1 MCGIVGYIGPKKAS
15 VVLMNGLKRLEYRG
29 YDSAGFSVMNDSNA
43 IRFRAV
49 GRVKNLESKIRGE
62 KLPMS
67 CGIAH
72 TRWAT
77 HGKPTEK
84 NAHPH
89 SDADG
94 RFHLVHN
101 GIIENHD
108 MLRNQLKLEGY
119 TFKSETD
126 TEVLVHLIR
135 KFFSG
140 NLEDAVRE
148 ALHLVEGTFGI
159 AVICVDDPGKIVSA
173 RRGSPVILGLGDG
186 EMFVASDV
194 AAVVNYTDQVIY
206 LEDNEMAIA
215 TAEEYQIVSLDN
227 KPVDRESCL
236 IDWDM
241 DEEGLGAFPHYM
253 LKEIFEQAKTVE
265 NAIRGRIMVN
275 EGVAVLGGLQ
285 TRIKEIQNLKKL
297 IIVSCGTSYHAGL
310 VGRYVFDALTDLE
323 VEVEFASEFRY
334 RKLRLDETT
343 AVLAISQSGETIDT
357 LAAVREA
364 KRKGAL
370 TIGLVNVVG
379 STIARETDVGVYC
392 HAGPEIGVASTKIFV
407 SQLVI
412 LNLIA
417 LLIGRYGSVSLSEG
431 IELLRALKKLPDKI
445 NQILDTSQPL
455 KDMAQRYHK
464 ATSFFFLGRQLH
476 FPVALEGALKL
487 KEISYIHAEGY
498 AAGEMKH
505 GPISLID
512 EQFPTFAL
520 APRDATYEK
529 IFGNIQEIKARSGPV
544 LAIADEG
551 DDQLREVCD
560 EVFYIPD
567 THPLLKPIL
576 SVIPLQLFA
585 YHCAELLGCEID
597 KPRNLAKSVTVE

>member
-1 MCGIVGYIGPKKAS
+1 MCGIVGYIGSKNAS
-15 VVLMNGLKRLEYRG
+15 TILLNGLKRLEYRG
-29 YDSAGFSVMNDSNA
+29 YDSAGIVVLNKNKSK
-43 IRFRAV
+43 RFRAV
-49 GRVKNLESKIRGE
+49 GRVKNLETLIRGK
-62 KLPMS
+62 KLSMS

-77 HGKPTEK
+77 HGKPTEQ

-89 SDADG
+89 SDSKG
-94 RFHLVHN
+94 RFHVVHN

-108 MLRNQLKLEGY
+108 ILRTQLQNEGAV
-119 TFKSETD
+119 FKSETD
-126 TEVLVHLIR
+126 SEVLVHLIS
-135 KFFSG
+135 KLYEG
-140 NLEDAVRE
+140 QLEDAVME
-148 ALHLVEGTFGI
+148 TLQLVEGTFGI
-159 AVICVDDPGKIVSA
+159 AVICKDEPEKIVCA
-173 RRGSPVILGLGDG
+173 RRGSPVILGVGDQ

-194 AAVVNYTDQVIY
+194 SAVVNHTDQVIY
-206 LEDNEMAIA
+206 LEDNEMAVV
-215 TAEEYQIVSLDN
+215 TADSYKIVSFDN
-227 KPVDRESCL
+227 KPISRETCL

-241 DEEGLGAFPHYM
+241 DEVALGSFPHYM
-253 LKEIFEQAKTVE
+253 LKEIYEQPKTVK
-265 NAIRGRIMVN
+265 NACRGRVLIN

-285 TRIKEIQNLKKL
+285 ASINEIQKLKKL
-297 IIVSCGTSYHAGL
+297 IIVSCGTSYHSGL
-310 VGRYVFDALTDLE
+310 VGRYIFDELTDLE
-323 VEVEFASEFRY
+323 VDVEYASEFRY

-357 LAAVREA
+357 LAAIREA

-417 LLIGRYGSVSLSEG
+417 LLIGRYRSVSLSEG
-431 IELLRALKKLPDKI
+431 IELLKEMKKLPEKI
-445 NQILDTSQPL
+445 EQILDKASLL
-455 KDMAQRYHK
+455 KDMAKRYYK
-464 ATSFFFLGRQLH
+464 ADSFFFLGRQLH
-476 FPVALEGALKL
+476 FPIALEGALKL

-512 EQFPTFAL
+512 ENFPTFAL
-520 APRDATYEK
+520 ALKDATYEK
-529 IFGNIQEIKARSGPV
+529 VYGNIQEIKARSGPV
-544 LAIADEG
+544 LVIAEEG
-551 DDQLREVCD
+551 DCQIHKICD
-560 EVFYIPD
+560 EVFFIPT
-567 THPLLKPIL
+567 THRLLKPIL
-576 SVIPLQLFA
+576 SVIPLQLFS
-585 YHCAELLGCEID
+585 YYCADYRGCEID